1 MRSYTNISQ
10 FYGPDKE
17 RIVNAAVLV
26 ADFALLN
33 FTLLA
38 FFLFYGDWLPVFFHA
53 ATKVTVLVMNVSLVV
68 SEYFFHSIIY
78 RRIVKMHDIAFRA
91 AQLVSLQVVC
101 SFVLLRILSSSG
113 NYFSFMLVFGV
124 TSFAVLMLSRVLE
137 RFVIA
142 SLRQRGGNSR
152 TVLLVGNDPAIKR
165 VYRTIAAIPASGYL
179 VLGYYAD
186 APMPNAPEA
195 LECLGDLEAL
205 GRRMDEEADEAGT
218 ELPVNDIFLCLP
230 PTQSEIIRRVLA
242 GCHRRLIHFY
252 YVPQQFEDFGVQ
264 LRPMQFADHVLYA
277 NCASPLLRLGN
288 RVVKRVFDIL
298 FSLVVCL
305 FLIPVVIIVGI
316 IIKRQSPGPVFF
328 LQKRTGMDGRDFFCY
343 KFRSMHVN
351 SDSDSVQATEHD
363 PRKFPFGDFMRRTN
377 IDELPQFFNV
387 LKGDMSIVGP
397 RPHMLMH
404 TNVYGKLIKNYM
416 ARLFCKPG
424 ITGWAQV
431 TGFRGETKET
441 WQMEGR
447 VNADIWYMEHWSF
460 WLDMRIIWKTVW
472 QTIRRDAKAY

>member
-1 MRSYTNISQ
+1 MRSYTSISQ

-78 RRIVKMHDIAFRA
+78 RRIVKMHDIALRA

-186 APMPNAPEA
+186 APMPDAPVA
-195 LECLGDLEAL
+195 LEYLGDLEAL
-205 GRRMDEEADEAGT
+205 GRRMDEEADGAGA

-230 PTQSEIIRRVLA
+230 PSQLEIIRRVLA

-277 NCASPLLRLGN
+277 NCASPLLGLGN

-416 ARLFCKPG
+416 VRLFCKPG

-441 WQMEGR
+441 WQMKGR